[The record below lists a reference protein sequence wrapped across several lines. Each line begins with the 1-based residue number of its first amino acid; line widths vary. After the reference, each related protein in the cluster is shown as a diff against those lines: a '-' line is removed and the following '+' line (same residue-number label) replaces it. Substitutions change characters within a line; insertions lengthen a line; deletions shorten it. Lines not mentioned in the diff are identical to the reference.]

1 MALSGTSL
9 TVTTLT
15 TAGLLTN
22 NTSGQVSSVT
32 GSTLAALLG
41 GAPTFTG
48 LKLSGLSSVMLKVD
62 GSGNIVQASAVTD
75 YQTPI
80 TAGNNM
86 AYSGANLGTVGAP
99 SFSGLTLTNLTS
111 TILKVNGSGI
121 VTGATLSDYQL
132 PMAAGT
138 NLTLTGVTFATVAQ
152 PSFAGIN
159 CVTVGSQNIIYGTS
173 AGSLLSG
180 SSNILIGYQAA
191 QNLTTGT
198 YNTYIGTN
206 ASASSATVTGEL
218 VISSTAA
225 AVNGK
230 GANTAF
236 LNYSSGLYITG
247 NVIPNNGSTNV
258 GIGLSALNAVTT
270 GTYNI
275 GVGSNAGRLISTGSS
290 NVLVG
295 YQAGNCLTLSSQ
307 NIAIGSLAMGGTGTV
322 TANAAGNIAIG
333 TSALFAATT
342 TASNNIA
349 IGANSSVVITTGTNN
364 IAIGYNSLYNATNCS
379 DNICFG
385 TNAGNSITTGGGNIA
400 IGGSSLSTGGT
411 LTAGQG
417 NNIGIGIASNLYVS
431 AGATNNI
438 GLGAY
443 SNLNTSTG
451 VSNISIGPYT
461 QASSATGSNQI
472 TISTNGT
479 SGTPI
484 SGKGNNTAFIDAR
497 SGLYSYMPAYG
508 HFSSSNITSN
518 LMYWN
523 TTYFN
528 QNISV
533 SNQTVTFAIAGLY
546 EITFSGSV
554 QSVASGAMTGALRIN
569 GVEYT
574 PSVYSFFYGAHGGAG
589 TTQAISFTIMY
600 RMAAASTMY
609 MATGN
614 LQGNAGLP
622 TYLTIRYLGL

>member
-15 TAGLLTN
+15 TTGLLTN

-62 GSGNIVQASAVTD
+62 GSGNVVQASAVTD

-111 TILKVNGSGI
+111 TILKVNESGT

-159 CVTVGSQNIIYGTS
+159 CITVGSQNVIYGTS

-180 SSNILIGYQAA
+180 SSNILIGFQAA

-218 VISSTAA
+218 VISSTSAV
-225 AVNGK
+225 VNGK

-236 LNYSSGLYITG
+236 LNYSGGLYVTG
-247 NVIPNNGSTNV
+247 NVIPNNGGTNV

-275 GVGSNAGRLISTGSS
+275 GVGNNAGRLISTGSS

-349 IGANSSVVITTGTNN
+349 IG
-364 IAIGYNSLYNATNCS
+364 YNSLYNATNCS

-385 TNAGNSITTGGGNIA
+385 TNAGNSITTSGGNIA

-546 EITFSGSV
+546 EITFSGSI

-614 LQGNAGLP
+614 VQGNPLLP